1 MLLTHAHGMFIVVSP
16 RQTAIYVMCPS
27 DHDIGPG
34 IVRIIC
40 RINLIAAFNSD
51 KFCTR
56 VCTKVSV
63 QKYLFCIQVKWNN
76 FL

>member
-16 RQTAIYVMCPS
+16 RQTALYVMCPS

-40 RINLIAAFNSD
+40 RINLMAAFNSD

-56 VCTKVSV
+56 LCTK
-63 QKYLFCIQVKWNN
+63 QVFKNIY
-76 FL
+76 FAFK